1 MKLTSQLLKLFTGV
15 FLCLIPINSNA
26 EKSMFRITLGS
37 GNPNEEKAK
46 QLIGNFEKKFDL
58 SPYIFTKEIII
69 KSKVIPHSHPILTLN
84 TRQIDEPDRYL
95 SLLLHEQIH
104 WFFSGTREAK
114 TKKFIEKIKLKYPK
128 VPNRENGGAND
139 DESTY
144 LHFAVCY
151 YELEALTRYLGKQK
165 AEEIFK
171 TADVYSW
178 INKEVLANRAAIKA
192 ILEDVGLQWEDANK
206 SMFETANQLVQLWQA
221 ELIYYQPKNKDEP
234 IFWNGI
240 VYDYESKKCFEVK
253 QDDSSE
259 KIKSSE
265 TKCEASFLKQAVDPY
280 LKISNFKE
288 YRNKFISCIK
298 ADDKTCLRQL
308 ISKTITLSFGV
319 DGNQD
324 RRNIIFSSWKRE
336 DYNRLVKLIAKG
348 AAGDEYSKTFPPEPD
363 NDGVGYR
370 GEFKKIDGGWLLVSY
385 LAGD

>member
-171 TADVYSW
+171 TADVYS
-178 INKEVLANRAAIKA
+178 
-192 ILEDVGLQWEDANK
+192 
-206 SMFETANQLVQLWQA
+206 
-221 ELIYYQPKNKDEP
+221 
-234 IFWNGI
+234 
-240 VYDYESKKCFEVK
+240 
-253 QDDSSE
+253 
-259 KIKSSE
+259 
-265 TKCEASFLKQAVDPY
+265 
-280 LKISNFKE
+280 
-288 YRNKFISCIK
+288 
-298 ADDKTCLRQL
+298 
-308 ISKTITLSFGV
+308 
-319 DGNQD
+319 
-324 RRNIIFSSWKRE
+324 
-336 DYNRLVKLIAKG
+336 
-348 AAGDEYSKTFPPEPD
+348 
-363 NDGVGYR
+363 
-370 GEFKKIDGGWLLVSY
+370 
-385 LAGD
+385 